1 MYRSVKQKMHRLFF
15 PAKTVAAIVVI
26 ASVFAVGLIN
36 APSAYADLPS
46 SPTSHP
52 NPNPSNASGST
63 LKTGGLSRTKYQCG
77 SGASAVYTSI
87 DIGCKGKNCHTSNPS
102 GCSALTD
109 MVFAI
114 IRALSVG
121 VGLVIVASMIFAGIQ
136 YTASRDDPS
145 AVGKAKER
153 VLNNVIALL
162 VYIFAYAILN
172 YVIPRGF
179 FQ

>member
-1 MYRSVKQKMHRLFF
+1 
-15 PAKTVAAIVVI
+15 
-26 ASVFAVGLIN
+26 
-36 APSAYADLPS
+36 
-46 SPTSHP
+46 
-52 NPNPSNASGST
+52 
-63 LKTGGLSRTKYQCG
+63 
-77 SGASAVYTSI
+77 
-87 DIGCKGKNCHTSNPS
+87 
-102 GCSALTD
+102 

>member
-1 MYRSVKQKMHRLFF
+1 MYRMRKQKKNRKFSLAKLFIM
-15 PAKTVAAIVVI
+15 AALLGAFIGGCVYGTPG
-26 ASVFAVGLIN
+26 ASAAGL
-36 APSAYADLPS
+36 S
-46 SPTSHP
+46 TS
-52 NPNPSNASGST
+52 NQIIGQAFQ
-63 LKTGGLSRTKYQCG
+63 TGGLHKTQFQCG
-77 SGASAVYTSI
+77 SGANAVYTSI
-87 DIGCKGKNCHTSNPS
+87 DIGCKGKNCHSNKPG

-114 IRALSVG
+114 IRALSIG

-162 VYIFAYAILN
+162 VYIFSYAIIN
-172 YVIPRGF
+172 YLIPNGF